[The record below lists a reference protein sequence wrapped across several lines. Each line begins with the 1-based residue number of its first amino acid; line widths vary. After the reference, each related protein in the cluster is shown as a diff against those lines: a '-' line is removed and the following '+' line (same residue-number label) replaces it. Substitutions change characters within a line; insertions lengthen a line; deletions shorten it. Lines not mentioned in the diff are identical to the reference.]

1 MTDPITV
8 TYRERIAV
16 ITLNRPE
23 KLNALDQDLYYQLG
37 ERLRE
42 IEKKDDISITVLT
55 GTGRFFSAYVLHPTN
70 YTDIAVA
77 EGAPTMYLDTNA

>member
-1 MTDPITV
+1 MEYTELKMVDPITV

-42 IEKKDDISITVLT
+42 IEKRDDISITVLT
-55 GTGRFFSAYVLHPTN
+55 GTGRFFSAYALPPTI
-70 YTDIAVA
+70 TDIADGVI
-77 EGAPTMYLDTNA
+77 G